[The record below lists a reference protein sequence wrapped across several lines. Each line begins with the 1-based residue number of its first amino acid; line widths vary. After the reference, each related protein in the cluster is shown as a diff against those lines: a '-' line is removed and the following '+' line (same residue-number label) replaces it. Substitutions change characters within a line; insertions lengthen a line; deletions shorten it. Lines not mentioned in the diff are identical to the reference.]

1 MQRIVVESDLGVK
14 SMWPPSYMELQALQ
28 AIHNRHRDIYSEALL
43 YRPIDKR
50 DVLRFRSK
58 IMRACCIRRQHLVL
72 CEDGSL
78 WRVMLGAN
86 GALRK
91 HRQAW
96 TARIQWAFEGG
107 V

>member
-1 MQRIVVESDLGVK
+1 MNALWLWDEGHTHSNPKSD
-14 SMWPPSYMELQALQ
+14 SAMELQAMY
-28 AIHNRHRDIYSEALL
+28 NRHRDIYNEALL

-96 TARIQWAFEGG
+96 TAEIQGVFEGG
-107 V
+107 A